1 MPEPLLQWLPSQGKL
16 AFHFA
21 NDPRGSQGVDVAR
34 GKLCQCTHSL
44 LSLAAM
50 GRIEGMGNISSSY
63 SIRGREGAK
72 KRPS

>member
-1 MPEPLLQWLPSQGKL
+1 MPELSLLWLPSQGKL

-21 NDPRGSQGVDVAR
+21 NDPRGGQGVDGAR
-34 GKLCQCTHSL
+34 GKLCQCTRSL
-44 LSLAAM
+44 PSIAAM
-50 GRIEGMGNISSSY
+50 GRIEGVGNISSSY